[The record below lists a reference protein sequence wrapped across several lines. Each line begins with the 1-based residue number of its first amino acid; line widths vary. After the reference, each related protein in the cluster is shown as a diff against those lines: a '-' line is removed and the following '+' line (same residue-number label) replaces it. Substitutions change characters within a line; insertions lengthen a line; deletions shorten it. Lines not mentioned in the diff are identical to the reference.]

1 MARQKKLVD
10 GTGIELYDQAPWNRA
25 TVADGKWLQ
34 SETLDPIS
42 ANDRILASAIDYV
55 SGGVDN
61 LSARIDLLED
71 ATDVIN
77 IYGTWNEFISTS
89 ADLFDVSAITDNDII
104 KVLNDPNQYPPEL
117 TAGSHQ
123 TYFRWMV
130 TAEDPHKPLIP
141 TEGEWNYIGYL
152 DPYYNTTEI
161 DDKIDDLSATVKSE
175 YVPWT
180 ATDCPIGDKNIANNY
195 SFAQGLGNS
204 ASYDSFTQGKR
215 NYVNGQSI
223 AAGVDN
229 YAKNQSQA
237 LGSTNS
243 ATSDGFAAG
252 SNNSATL
259 AASFAQGSTNYA
271 YNSSFA
277 QGTSNNALTQSFAQG
292 KNNSANYD
300 AFAQGLSA
308 FANYES
314 LAQGL
319 EVTAE
324 SKSFAQ
330 GSKNKAK
337 SNGFAQG
344 TNCSAYNAAFTQG
357 KENVADLHAFAQGTS
372 TTAYSYALAQGAVV
386 SAHTM
391 SFAQGNGVS
400 AQTRSLAQGQSV
412 SAYFNSLAQGQ
423 ETSAETDA
431 LAQGSEC
438 SACNESLA
446 QGSECFAEDE
456 ALAQGEYVSAHNDSL
471 AQGRL
476 VTACDYS
483 LAQGQNNSAINVAQA
498 LGKGLI
504 IDGGM
509 AIGKYNKTTD
519 ARFVI
524 GNGTDNDHRSDL
536 FWINNDG
543 DTTSIGAAYFTGFS
557 GTNVSGLTQTASI
570 DGLINSAANGG
581 SMTGLKNA
589 SELEFQYQDGSTP
602 TAITA
607 ALQTSADKLIFV
619 PSSGCADWLKFAT
632 DGYDSTDN
640 SQIIKILTPNF
651 QSQIEALDT
660 KKLDVSSLNLRI
672 TASAP
677 TNTSAYVGINSI
689 PFQAKYDDMGNV
701 INETYLMEHKF
712 TAWSGST
719 DSVFSG
725 TSRSAQSAEYFG
737 GKLPSAYMQV
747 ANIGRDANGN
757 ISSYG
762 GSAIAGLGDYVP
774 KSATDCPI
782 GSNNTAVNI
791 AFAQGTTN
799 SADTTAFA
807 QGDANKSNFESFAQ
821 GKANTAANYSLAQGW
836 QSSAERHS
844 MTQGVSNTAYNLSFA
859 QGDLNFAD
867 GLSLAQGEETL
878 ARWGSIAQGSGTSA
892 TNRSQAFGEGTVANA
907 SGMAIGT
914 YNKTYDAAFV
924 IGNGVKNIDESV
936 TRSDLVVIDHNGKI
950 NVSGNYGGTSYEADY
965 GPSGIHLSFAGN
977 RAECSLTQE
986 GVSITGSSPSTSY
999 SAKWIDIINP
1009 GNYVSAMGALPI
1021 VISAVTRLPPSLE
1034 EGIYYLV

>member
-1 MARQKKLVD
+1 MAV
-10 GTGIELYDQAPWNRA
+10 GYDYKTTSNTLEASDCSVNI
-25 TVADGKWLQ
+25 GK
-34 SETLDPIS
+34 
-42 ANDRILASAIDYV
+42 
-55 SGGVDN
+55 
-61 LSARIDLLED
+61 
-71 ATDVIN
+71 
-77 IYGTWNEFISTS
+77 
-89 ADLFDVSAITDNDII
+89 
-104 KVLNDPNQYPPEL
+104 
-117 TAGSHQ
+117 
-123 TYFRWMV
+123 
-130 TAEDPHKPLIP
+130 
-141 TEGEWNYIGYL
+141 
-152 DPYYNTTEI
+152 
-161 DDKIDDLSATVKSE
+161 
-175 YVPWT
+175 
-180 ATDCPIGDKNIANNY
+180 NY
-195 SFAQGLGNS
+195 SAGDRTCLIGQGNKCANRL
-204 ASYDSFTQGKR
+204 
-215 NYVNGQSI
+215 
-223 AAGVDN
+223 
-229 YAKNQSQA
+229 
-237 LGSTNS
+237 
-243 ATSDGFAAG
+243 
-252 SNNSATL
+252 
-259 AASFAQGSTNYA
+259 SFAQGSSNYVKEE
-271 YNSSFA
+271 SFA
-277 QGTSNNALTQSFAQG
+277 QGVS
-292 KNNSANYD
+292 NSAEYR
-300 AFAQGLSA
+300 
-308 FANYES
+308 S
-314 LAQGL
+314 LAQGYTAYAYTDSL
-319 EVTAE
+319 AQGNSVTAKNNSMAQGTDGIAE
-324 SKSFAQ
+324 DESFAQ
-330 GSKNKAK
+330 GS
-337 SNGFAQG
+337 
-344 TNCSAYNAAFTQG
+344 
-357 KENVADLHAFAQGTS
+357 H
-372 TTAYSYALAQGAVV
+372 V
-386 SAHTM
+386 S
-391 SFAQGNGVS
+391 
-400 AQTRSLAQGQSV
+400 
-412 SAYFNSLAQGQ
+412 
-423 ETSAETDA
+423 
-431 LAQGSEC
+431 
-438 SACNESLA
+438 
-446 QGSECFAEDE
+446 
-456 ALAQGEYVSAHNDSL
+456 
-471 AQGRL
+471 
-476 VTACDYS
+476 ACDYS

-498 LGKGLI
+498 LGEGLI

-536 FWINNDG
+536 FLINKNG

-557 GTNVSGLTQTASI
+557 GTNISGLTQTASI

-589 SELEFQYQDGSTP
+589 SGLEFQYQDGSTP

-632 DGYDSTDN
+632 DGYDSIDN

-672 TASAP
+672 TGTAP
-677 TNTSAYVGINSI
+677 TLTSAYVGINSI

-719 DSVFSG
+719 TSVFSG
-725 TSRSAQSAEYFG
+725 TSRSAQNAYSAQSAYSAQKAGSAGSAEYFG

-774 KSATDCPI
+774 KSATNCPI
-782 GSNNTAVNI
+782 GSNNTAVSY

-807 QGDANKSNFESFAQ
+807 QGDSNKTNTVSFAQ
-821 GKANTAANYSLAQGW
+821 GNENTAANYSLAQGW

-844 MTQGVSNTAYNLSFA
+844 MVQGVNNTAYNLSFA

-867 GLSLAQGEETL
+867 GLSLAQGEKTL
-878 ARWGSIAQGSGTSA
+878 ARWASIAQGSGTSA

-914 YNKTYDAAFV
+914 YNKTYDAAFI
-924 IGNGVKNIDESV
+924 IGNGINDSN
-936 TRSDLVVIDHNGKI
+936 RSDLVVIDHNGKI

-999 SAKWIDIINP
+999 SAKWVDIINP
-1009 GNYVSAMGALPI
+1009 GDYVSAMGALPI
-1021 VISAVTRLPPSLE
+1021 VISAVTRLPTSLV

>member
-1 MARQKKLVD
+1 MTRQPKNLVE
-10 GTGIELYDQAPWNRA
+10 GTDIELYDQATWSRA

-34 SETLDPIS
+34 NETLEPIS
-42 ANDRILASAIDYV
+42 ANDRILASAINYV
-55 SGGVDN
+55 SGGVDD

-89 ADLFDVSAITDNDII
+89 GNLFDVSAITDNDII

-123 TYFRWMV
+123 TYFRWIV

-152 DPYYNTTEI
+152 DPYYNTSEI
-161 DDKIDDLSATVKSE
+161 DDIIDDLSATVKSE

-195 SFAQGLGNS
+195 SFAQGSGNS

-215 NYVNGQSI
+215 NYVNGHSI
-223 AAGVDN
+223 AAGTDN

-237 LGSTNS
+237 LGYTNS
-243 ATSDGFAAG
+243 ATSDSFAAG
-252 SNNSATL
+252 TSAVATTDAFAQGQAVLADYISMAQGASTSATSTSL
-259 AASFAQGSTNYA
+259 AQGKNTSAYYNAFAQGLNGISITASFAQGENP
-271 YNSSFA
+271 
-277 QGTSNNALTQSFAQG
+277 
-292 KNNSANYD
+292 SAHY
-300 AFAQGLSA
+300 
-308 FANYES
+308 
-314 LAQGL
+314 
-319 EVTAE
+319 
-324 SKSFAQ
+324 KSFAQ
-330 GSKNKAK
+330 GSEVSAYSISLAQGNSAIAK
-337 SNGFAQG
+337 KYSIAQGYNTSANNYSFAQG
-344 TNCSAYNAAFTQG
+344 YNVTAGKTMGCALAQGNDVYVEQNSFGQGSYINSTVNSFAQGVHCSATAG
-357 KENVADLHAFAQGTS
+357 AFAQG
-372 TTAYSYALAQGAVV
+372 V
-386 SAHTM
+386 
-391 SFAQGNGVS
+391 
-400 AQTRSLAQGQSV
+400 
-412 SAYFNSLAQGQ
+412 
-423 ETSAETDA
+423 D
-431 LAQGSEC
+431 
-438 SACNESLA
+438 
-446 QGSECFAEDE
+446 
-456 ALAQGEYVSAHNDSL
+456 
-471 AQGRL
+471 
-476 VTACDYS
+476 
-483 LAQGQNNSAINVAQA
+483 NSAIGPSQT
-498 LGKGLI
+498 LGEGLI
-504 IDGGM
+504 ASNGM
-509 AIGKYNKTTD
+509 AIGKYNKTTS

-524 GNGTDNDHRSDL
+524 GNGTDDDHRSDL

-557 GTNVSGLTQTASI
+557 GTNISGLTQTASI

-607 ALQTSADKLIFV
+607 ALQTSADKLIFL

-651 QSQIEALDT
+651 QSQIVALDT

-677 TNTSAYVGINSI
+677 TNTSAYVGINNI

-719 DSVFSG
+719 TSVFSG
-725 TSRSAQSAEYFG
+725 TSRSAQSAYSATYAYSAQKAGSAGSAEYFG

-774 KSATDCPI
+774 KSAADCPI

-807 QGDANKSNFESFAQ
+807 QGDLNKSSNGSFAQ
-821 GKANTAANYSLAQGW
+821 GDTNTAANYSLAQGW

-844 MTQGVSNTAYNLSFA
+844 MVQGVNNTAYNLSFA
-859 QGDLNFAD
+859 QGELNFAD

-892 TNRSQAFGEGTVANA
+892 TNRSQAFGEGTVASA

-924 IGNGVKNIDESV
+924 IGNGTKTNQSTD
-936 TRSDLVVIDHNGKI
+936 RSDLLVIDH
-950 NVSGNYGGTSYEADY
+950 SGNMIVTAIYPTKYCSATYS
-965 GPSGIHLSFAGN
+965 PSGIHLDDSAPYGYDVY
-977 RAECSLTQE
+977 LTNE
-986 GVSITGSSPSTSY
+986 GVITTGYEGTTPVPL
-999 SAKWIDIINP
+999 SARWLDIIDP
-1009 GNYVSAMGALPI
+1009 RKDYVSAMGTLPI

>member
-1 MARQKKLVD
+1 MAQRKELVD

-42 ANDRILASAIDYV
+42 ANDRILASAINYV
-55 SGGVDN
+55 SGGVDYV
-61 LSARIDLLED
+61 SARVTLLED
-71 ATDVIN
+71 ASDVIN
-77 IYGTWNEFISTS
+77 VYGNWNDFINNS
-89 ADLFDVSAITDNDII
+89 ADLFAASVITDNDII
-104 KVLNDPNQYPPEL
+104 KVLNDKNSYPNELFPDAEEL
-117 TAGSHQ
+117 TSGHQ
-123 TYFRWMV
+123 TYFRWTV
-130 TAEDPHKPLIP
+130 TAQDPHKPIIP
-141 TEGEWNYIGYL
+141 SEGKWNYIGYL
-152 DPYYNTTEI
+152 DPYYNTSEI
-161 DDKIDDLSATVKSE
+161 DDRIADLSGTVDDRIDDLSATVKSE

-180 ATDCPIGDKNIANNY
+180 ASECPIGTNNTATNNAFAQGEKNIAGDG
-195 SFAQGLGNS
+195 SIAQGLNS
-204 ASYDSFTQGKR
+204 
-215 NYVNGQSI
+215 
-223 AAGVDN
+223 
-229 YAKNQSQA
+229 
-237 LGSTNS
+237 S
-243 ATSDGFAAG
+243 AVG
-252 SNNSATL
+252 
-259 AASFAQGSTNYA
+259 ASFAQGQANSA
-271 YNSSFA
+271 LNSSLS
-277 QGTSNNALTQSFAQG
+277 QGSNNI
-292 KNNSANYD
+292 
-300 AFAQGLSA
+300 
-308 FANYES
+308 
-314 LAQGL
+314 
-319 EVTAE
+319 
-324 SKSFAQ
+324 SK
-330 GSKNKAK
+330 
-337 SNGFAQG
+337 
-344 TNCSAYNAAFTQG
+344 
-357 KENVADLHAFAQGTS
+357 ER
-372 TTAYSYALAQGAVV
+372 
-386 SAHTM
+386 
-391 SFAQGNGVS
+391 SFAQGNTNS
-400 AQTRSLAQGQSV
+400 ADTYSFTQGNKNN
-412 SAYFNSLAQGQ
+412 AYNYAF
-423 ETSAETDA
+423 
-431 LAQGSEC
+431 AQGSETTALN
-438 SACNESLA
+438 SSLSQGYRTYANNYSIA
-446 QGSECFAEDE
+446 QG
-456 ALAQGEYVSAHNDSL
+456 LAA
-471 AQGRL
+471 
-476 VTACDYS
+476 
-483 LAQGQNNSAINVAQA
+483 SAIERSQA
-498 LGKGLI
+498 FGIGTSANSS
-504 IDGGM
+504 GM
-509 AIGKYNKTTD
+509 AIGVYNKTYD
-519 ARFVI
+519 GAFII
-524 GNGTDNDHRSDL
+524 GNGTDDSHRSDL
-536 FWINNDG
+536 FLINKTG

-557 GTNVSGLTQTASI
+557 GTNISGLTQTASI

-589 SELEFQYQDGSTP
+589 SGLEFQYQDGSTP

-632 DGYDSTDN
+632 DGYDSIDN

-672 TASAP
+672 TGTAP
-677 TNTSAYVGINSI
+677 TLTSAYVGINSI

-719 DSVFSG
+719 TSVFSG
-725 TSRSAQSAEYFG
+725 TSRSAQNAYSAQSAYSAQIAGSADSAEYFG

-799 SADTTAFA
+799 SADTIAFA
-807 QGDANKSNFESFAQ
+807 QGDANKSSFESFAQ

-914 YNKTYDAAFV
+914 YNKTYDAAFI
-924 IGNGVKNIDESV
+924 IGNGTKTNQS
-936 TRSDLVVIDHNGKI
+936 TNRSDLLVIDH
-950 NVSGNYGGTSYEADY
+950 SGNMIITAVYPTKYCSATYS
-965 GPSGIHLSFAGN
+965 PSGIHLDDSVPNGYDVY
-977 RAECSLTQE
+977 LTNE
-986 GVSITGSSPSTSY
+986 GVFTTGYDGSTSIPF
-999 SAKWIDIINP
+999 SARWLDIIDP
-1009 GNYVSAMGALPI
+1009 RKDYVSAMGALPI
-1021 VISAVTRLPPSLE
+1021 VISAVTRLPTSLE